1 MTKVNVDLTSREI
14 IVELNKEGYITASV
28 KQIMQS
34 RHEIIVSK
42 RGIQKI
48 IKKYDTT
55 ELYEDKKRS
64 NRPVKL
70 SERSRRIIRRMS
82 LRNKTMSI

>member
-1 MTKVNVDLTSREI
+1 MTKRNIDLTNRTI
-14 IVELNKEGYITASV
+14 MVELNEEGYTTASI

-48 IKKYDTT
+48 I
-55 ELYEDKKRS
+55 
-64 NRPVKL
+64 
-70 SERSRRIIRRMS
+70 
-82 LRNKTMSI
+82 

>member
-1 MTKVNVDLTSREI
+1 MTKRNVDLTNHAI
-14 IVELNKEGYITASV
+14 IVELNKEGYTTAFI

-34 RHEIIVSK
+34 RHVSK

-55 ELYEDKKRS
+55 ELYQE
-64 NRPVKL
+64 
-70 SERSRRIIRRMS
+70 
-82 LRNKTMSI
+82 TQW

>member
-1 MTKVNVDLTSREI
+1 MIKRNVDLTNRAI
-14 IVELNKEGYITASV
+14 IVELNKQVYTTASI

-42 RGIQKI
+42 HGIQKI

-55 ELYEDKKRS
+55 WLYDDKKTS
-64 NRPVKL
+64 GRPVKFL
-70 SERSRRIIRRMS
+70 NV
-82 LRNKTMSI
+82 LGG